1 MTPSNPPIPPSPD
14 GGGDFPVLFVV
25 LPAYNEAP
33 RIATLLQ
40 RVHDTL
46 QDREY
51 SVVLVDDGSADGT
64 GDVVRGLMD
73 RIPIDLVVH
82 EVNQGLGATIRDGL
96 VRAAE
101 RAAPSDIIIT
111 LDADDTHR
119 PETIPSML
127 QRIDE
132 GCDVVIA
139 SRYRR
144 GSRVQGVP
152 PHRQALS
159 GGAALLMRAT
169 FPIRGVRDYT
179 CGYRAYR
186 AAAIQGAL
194 DRYGDGFLDQDG
206 FQCMVDILLKLR
218 SLDLTFGEVPFVL
231 RYDAKEGASKM
242 NVGRT
247 VRSTLQLLVRTRLR
261 G

>member
-1 MTPSNPPIPPSPD
+1 MTPQNTPSPA
-14 GGGDFPVLFVV
+14 LFVV
-25 LPAYNEAP
+25 LPAYNEAA
-33 RIATLLQ
+33 RIAVLLQ

-46 QDREY
+46 RGRDY

-73 RIPIDLVVH
+73 RMPIDLVVH

-96 VRAAE
+96 VRAAD
-101 RAAPSDIIIT
+101 RAARSDIIIT

-119 PETIPSML
+119 PDTIPSML

-139 SRYRR
+139 SRYRP
-144 GSRVQGVP
+144 GSRVMGVP
-152 PHRQALS
+152 AHRRALS
-159 GGAALLMRAT
+159 GGAAILMRAM

-186 AAAIQGAL
+186 ASAIQDAL
-194 DRYGDGFLDQDG
+194 ERYGDGFLDQDG

-218 SLDLTFGEVPFVL
+218 GLDLVFGEVPFIL
-231 RYDAKEGASKM
+231 RYDAKEGETKM
-242 NVGRT
+242 NVGQT
-247 VRSTLQLLVRTRLR
+247 VKSTLQLLVRTRLQR
-261 G
+261 